1 MSGGTR
7 FAGLGARSCHGI
19 LTAISEEIA
28 NRGIAVALKIVQSS
42 DGRRQRSER
51 SQVAIIEAALALMDE
66 GILVPTAQLI
76 ADRAGVGIRSFFRHF
91 PDMDSLW
98 LAADEML
105 RESYEVLFKTDAR
118 SGTLTERVSRAVA
131 LYGNAFDELSQIILN
146 THALMWRFPKLRQNY
161 AWHQK
166 RLRKE
171 LELWLPE
178 VAALPRERRESVHA
192 AASFEMWHRLREHQG
207 LTATVS
213 CDIVVRLITESLS
226 AK

>member
-1 MSGGTR
+1 M
-7 FAGLGARSCHGI
+7 GARLCHGI
-19 LTAISEEIA
+19 LTAISGEVV
-28 NRGIAVALKIVQSS
+28 GGSDPLALKIVQSS

-66 GILVPTAQLI
+66 GILVPTAQLV
-76 ADRAGVGIRSFFRHF
+76 ADHAGVGIRSFFRHF

-105 RESYEVLFKTDAR
+105 RESYEELFKTDAR
-118 SGTLTERVSRAVA
+118 SGTLAERVSQAVA
-131 LYGNAFDELSQIILN
+131 LYGNAFDALSQIILN
-146 THALMWRFPKLRQNY
+146 THALMWRFPKLRENY

-178 VAALPRERRESVHA
+178 VTGLPPGRREAVHA
-192 AASFEMWHRLREHQG
+192 AASFEMWHRLREHQS
-207 LTATVS
+207 LSAAVS
-213 CDIVVRLITESLS
+213 CDIVIRMVMDSLS
-226 AK
+226 AN